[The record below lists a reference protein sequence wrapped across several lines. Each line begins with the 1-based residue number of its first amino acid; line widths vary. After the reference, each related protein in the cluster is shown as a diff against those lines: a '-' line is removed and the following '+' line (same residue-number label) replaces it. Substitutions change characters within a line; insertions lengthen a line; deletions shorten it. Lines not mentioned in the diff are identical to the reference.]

1 MNASLDA
8 AFASPPASCRGAT
21 TFAALNMVFSTVSQY
36 FESSR
41 LEFCTPP
48 PQAQMVEHTEQLE
61 RTRDALDAANE
72 RMAAMEADVQ
82 LTLDEVTA
90 TVTGLSLFLFLR

>member
-1 MNASLDA
+1 MHLHY
-8 AFASPPASCRGAT
+8 PPN
-21 TFAALNMVFSTVSQY
+21 L
-36 FESSR
+36 
-41 LEFCTPP
+41 L
-48 PQAQMVEHTEQLE
+48 QAQMSEHTEQLE

-90 TVTGLSLFLFLR
+90 TVTGLSLSLR